1 MAHDQERKSTVSE
14 EGAKNQE
21 KEMFLAHLPPDTPVY
36 CYRDYRD
43 LETFPAPDSIGDYFV
58 VIKNITA
65 AVFEELD
72 EQLPGRTDYSP
83 SLQLLIV
90 KMPSPPHEE
99 AASRLEL
106 VIGQLASQMKVERR
120 ISLCG
125 ATRVDGPDRQKQA
138 DRSYKPARQGR
149 VWPTVA
155 VEIGYSETRMK
166 LEKDSIWWINAS
178 QGQVLQ
184 TITLDIKQ
192 GTGNIEIISRVPA
205 LPILPRQFA
214 VSSRGRHIFTRP
226 IGHLPAPRINH
237 RITIKRGRGGANH
250 VITGGDLTIPFAT
263 MLLDQ
268 PGEGEGD
275 FVITADALVHRVAE
289 PIWDAIDD
297 AEAIRQQK
305 KAGKH

>member
-43 LETFPAPDSIGDYFV
+43 LETLPTPDSIGDSFV
-58 VIKNITA
+58 VVTGIPSEL
-65 AVFEELD
+65 FDELD

-90 KMPSPPHEE
+90 KMPSLPHEE
-99 AASRLEL
+99 AASRLEAM
-106 VIGQLASQMKVERR
+106 IMQLAFQMKVQRR

-125 ATRVDGPDRQKQA
+125 ATRVEGPDRQKQA
-138 DRSYKPARQGR
+138 DRSYKPAQQGR
-149 VWPTVA
+149 EWPTVA

-184 TITLDIKQ
+184 TVTLDIKQ

-205 LPILPRQFA
+205 LPILPRQLA
-214 VSSRGRHIFTRP
+214 VSARGRHIFTRS

-237 RITIKRGRGGANH
+237 RITIKRGQGGANH
-250 VITGGDLTIPFAT
+250 VITGGDLTIPSAT
-263 MLLDQ
+263 LLLYE

-275 FVITADALVHRVAE
+275 FVITADALLHQVAE

-297 AEAIRQQK
+297 TEAVRQK
-305 KAGKH
+305 KKARKH